1 MSNDTDTN
9 KALVRRFVTEYQ
21 TGDDQ
26 QVLRDTIS
34 PRLVNH
40 TPMSK
45 DPPGGVEEVKG
56 IFDMF
61 HAAFDDFTAEIVDQV
76 AEGDRVMTYKTFS
89 GTHTGE
95 FMGIPPTGKYVRFD
109 VMDLIRIADG
119 QFVEH
124 WGVVDQAGL
133 MAQLGAL

>member
-1 MSNDTDTN
+1 MSTDTN
-9 KALVRRFVTEYQ
+9 KKIVQRFVDEYQ
-21 TGDDQ
+21 TGNDQ

-34 PRLVNH
+34 PNLVNR
-40 TPMSK
+40 TPMSP
-45 DPPGGVEEVKG
+45 DATGGVEEVKA

-61 HAAFDDFTAEIVDQV
+61 HAAFDGFTAEIVEQF
-76 AEGDRVMTYKTFS
+76 AEGDKVMTYKTFS
-89 GTHTGE
+89 GTHTGD

-109 VMDLIRIADG
+109 VMDIIRLADG

-133 MAQLGAL
+133 LRQLGVL